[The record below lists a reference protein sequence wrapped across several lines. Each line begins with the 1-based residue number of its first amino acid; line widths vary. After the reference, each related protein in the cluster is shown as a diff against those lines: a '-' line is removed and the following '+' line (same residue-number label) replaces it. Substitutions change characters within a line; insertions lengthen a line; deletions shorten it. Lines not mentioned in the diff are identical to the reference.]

1 MKKRV
6 IGALLC
12 GILAVS
18 VMGCTAKNESPESN
32 NGTNV
37 EQGSDK
43 TETISVSVKEV
54 VEKVIEKG
62 YVRMAMPVDDTIA
75 KDMYHIN
82 LDDVEEYA
90 IAETGISPGPGLI
103 VMVKAKEGK
112 LDAVKSSVEKI
123 KEDKVGKAFYPAEEE
138 AAKNSTVQVK
148 GNVVYYT
155 LFNSEINEEAQGFIA
170 EMLK

>member
-1 MKKRV
+1 MKRKV
-6 IGALLC
+6 IGMLMC

-18 VMGCTAKNESPESN
+18 AMGCSAKNESPESN

-37 EQGSDK
+37 EQGAEENTAK
-43 TETISVSVKEV
+43 EINVKEV
-54 VEKVIEKG
+54 VDKMVEAG
-62 YVRMAMPVDDTIA
+62 YIRMPMEMDETTA

-112 LDAVKSSVEKI
+112 LDDVKASVEKI
-123 KEDKVGKAFYPAEEE
+123 KEDKVGQAFYPDEQE
-138 AAKNSTVQVK
+138 AAENSKVETV

-155 LFNSEINEEAQGFIA
+155 LFNSTINEEAQGALA

>member
-6 IGALLC
+6 ISMLLC
-12 GILAVS
+12 GLLAVS
-18 VMGCTAKNESPESN
+18 VIGCSSKNDTPETN

-37 EQGSDK
+37 EQGATDK
-43 TETISVSVKEV
+43 VESNVDVKEIV
-54 VEKVIEKG
+54 NKAVEAG
-62 YVRMAMPVDDTIA
+62 YVRMPMEIDDTTA

-103 VMVKAKEGK
+103 VMVEAKEGK
-112 LDAVKSSVEKI
+112 LEAVKSAVEKI
-123 KEDKVGKAFYPAEEE
+123 KEDKVGKAFYPEEEE
-138 AAKNSTVQVK
+138 AAKNSTVEVK

-155 LFNSEINEEAQGFIA
+155 LFNSQIKEEAQGFIA
-170 EMLK
+170 DMLK